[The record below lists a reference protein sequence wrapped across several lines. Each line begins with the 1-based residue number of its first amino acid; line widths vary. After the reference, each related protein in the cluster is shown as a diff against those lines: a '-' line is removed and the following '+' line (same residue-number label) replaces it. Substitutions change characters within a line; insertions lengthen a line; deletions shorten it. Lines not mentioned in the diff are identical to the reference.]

1 MKKIL
6 LALSLLYLA
15 FCGELACLDQ
25 AKPSQASDCL
35 QRTPSSKN
43 SVCCYVEGS
52 AVILKYKMCAEAT
65 KGFSSDQIKEQLK
78 KEIEKQYSSLI
89 TLEDFKCS
97 GSYLKIGLLLLTAFL
112 L

>member
-15 FCGELACLDQ
+15 FCETLSCLGGST
-25 AKPSQASDCL
+25 PSQASDCI
-35 QRTPSSKN
+35 QRTPKSN
-43 SVCCYVEGS
+43 DNMCCY
-52 AVILKYKMCAEAT
+52 AKYKYGQQNL
-65 KGFSSDQIKEQLK
+65 KGCCDVPKALSTDEIKKQL
-78 KEIEKQYSSLI
+78 IEKFQQEYPGI
-89 TLEDFKCS
+89 TIEDFSCS

>member
-43 SVCCYVEGS
+43 SVCCYVEYSYLIATIKTCG
-52 AVILKYKMCAEAT
+52 EAT
-65 KGFSSDQIKEQLK
+65 KGFNSDEIKKKLQEQIVVGTIK
-78 KEIEKQYSSLI
+78 
-89 TLEDFKCS
+89 DFKCS